1 MPSKHDV
8 FAVILRGGRGTRL
21 YPLTQTCAKP
31 AIPIAGDYRLID
43 VPIGNCINSG
53 IHHIAS
59 AYEMDK
65 KRHGVKGLPGARTS
79 DCAGWSRGTA
89 ALPCDFEMDGP
100 NWVVRDGS
108 VVIPK
113 DVGIAPE
120 AFLFSET
127 VNRLRNGGSH
137 E

>member
-43 VPIGNCINSG
+43 VPISNCINSG

-59 AYEMDK
+59 AYDMDE
-65 KRHGVKGLPGARTS
+65 KRHGVKVLPAR
-79 DCAGWSRGTA
+79 GRGDRA
-89 ALPCDFEMDGP
+89 
-100 NWVVRDGS
+100 RS
-108 VVIPK
+108 VP
-113 DVGIAPE
+113 
-120 AFLFSET
+120 LQ
-127 VNRLRNGGSH
+127 RNG
-137 E
+137 EQITKWR